1 MGSSNMLAGFRLSPH
16 QERIWREQQNRSE
29 TPFRAQCVLRIDG
42 PRSASA
48 IEKALQMLVAR
59 HEILRTSFFRPAGVT
74 TPFQVIS
81 EDVGFLLAQE
91 DWSGTPVTGQNPGL
105 KEKAAEEMRRHV
117 DWEKTPALRGL
128 LVKLPEQKH
137 ALVLTLSSLHC
148 DARSLRNLVADFG
161 RCLAAVENNTTL
173 QDEPLRYVQ
182 FSEWQNELL
191 ESEDENAR
199 KAAAYW
205 DKLGVATALLPF
217 ERKAGESFAPARV
230 SIPLPEGTIGS
241 IRQSAASTPPP
252 TFLLACWYA
261 LLWRVSG
268 RQNATVGVLS
278 EGREYEELADALGLF
293 ARRIPVPCFFDGN
306 FRFFEVLQQLQK
318 SLAEATE
325 WQDYFPGAKHDLGL
339 AFDYE
344 TWPEVENIAGL
355 RIQVEEVY
363 SCLDRFRL
371 KLVAR
376 EMGGRGLRAELHYD
390 PACFEQETVARL
402 ARQFATL
409 LASALENPA
418 ARVRELALL
427 TAGEEQELL
436 QRWNQTAAD
445 YPALCL
451 QQWFE
456 AQAARTPSALA
467 VRCGDAALSY
477 GELNARANQL
487 AHALRKAGVGP
498 DTLVGLLLDR
508 SLELIT
514 GLLAILKAGGAYVPL
529 NPGTPAARL
538 EQQLSGAQA
547 VVTVAALRTQL
558 PSFAGKVLDL
568 DSDRDALAGESTAN
582 PACTTTP
589 ENLAYVLYTSG
600 STGVPKGVAVRHRNL
615 VNYTQFMVRKLGLEK
630 EPGLQLATVSTLA
643 ADLGNTCIF
652 PALVAGG
659 CLHVIPYEISTDAA
673 RLAEYVA
680 RYPIDVL
687 KIVPSHLSA
696 LLAAAEGR
704 PILPRRNLITGGEA
718 LKPELVE
725 RIRQAAASCQLLNH
739 YGPTETTIGSLTFEV
754 EEYAQVCR
762 WAEWTVPIGRPIA
775 NTRVYVL
782 DEDRRPV
789 PVGTPG
795 ELYIGGDGVAA
806 GYWQQPQLTAERF
819 VPEPFVTE
827 ATAKMYRTGD
837 RVRQLPNGAIEF
849 LGRADDQVKIRGFR
863 IELGEIEAVLGEHS
877 GVRQAVVLAREQEN
891 GEQRLVAY
899 VVARTRPA
907 PNRETLSQHLLRKLP
922 DYMVPAA
929 WVVLEELPL
938 NANGKVDRQAL
949 PAPEEARGLEYV
961 APRTAVEEVVA
972 GMWAEVL
979 KLERVGV
986 HEDLFRLGAH
996 SLLATQVVSR
1006 VRRVFRVE
1014 IPLRAMFE
1022 TPTVAGLAEKIEQ
1035 ARRAGGDDNA
1045 PPLVPVARE
1054 GSLPLSFAQQRLWFF
1069 SQLEPESPFYNVPRT
1084 VRLRGKL
1091 DVKALESSLNQIVA
1105 RHEVLRTTFD
1115 SVGDEP
1121 VQVISPELHLAISI
1135 FDLRQLPEEER
1146 EDEAQRLAREEAQRP
1161 FDLARGPLLRP
1172 ALLRLADDH
1181 HVLLLTMHHIVSDG
1195 WSANLLFQELESLY
1209 NAAVAGKPSPL
1220 APLPVQYADY
1230 AVWQR
1235 KWLQGEVL
1243 EQQMNYWRRQLQ
1255 GVPAQ
1260 MKIPTDRPRP
1270 ATQSFRGDK
1279 LTVNYPRETAEQL
1292 KSLSRQNGATL
1303 FMTLLS
1309 AFEVLLAYS
1318 TGQRD
1323 LVVGTDL
1330 ANRTRM
1336 ETERMI
1342 GFFINLLPLRV
1353 DLSDN
1358 PSFDE
1363 IVARVRETALGA
1375 YAHQEVPFE
1384 KLVEE
1389 LRLERSPAY
1398 NPLVQVLFVMQNVPR
1413 RQLSLSGLESGSFGS
1428 RLERSKFDMAVFMV
1442 ESDAGFTSHWVYA
1455 TDLFEEATIARWG
1468 ERYRQVL
1475 AAVIAQPEAKL
1486 EQLLE
1491 ILRRADQQQRATE
1504 EKNFETASRQRLKQV
1519 KRKALT
1525 EA

>member
-1 MGSSNMLAGFRLSPH
+1 MGTEHQSGFRLSPQ
-16 QERIWREQQNRSE
+16 QERLWQWQ
-29 TPFRAQCVLRIDG
+29 AQSDGVYVVQCTLQIRGGLDASRLLQALRRIV
-42 PRSASA
+42 S
-48 IEKALQMLVAR
+48 R
-59 HEILRTSFFRPAGVT
+59 HEILRTGFRKRPGMSL
-74 TPFQVIS
+74 PFQVIADAG
-81 EDVGFLLAQE
+81 EVCWQTHDVSALAEQQQRTALMQMVQRERTGFDLEGGA
-91 DWSGTPVTGQNPGL
+91 VVR
-105 KEKAAEEMRRHV
+105 A
-117 DWEKTPALRGL
+117 L
-128 LVKLPEQKH
+128 LVKLAEKKH
-137 ALVLTLSSLHC
+137 GLVLSLPALC
-148 DARSLRNLVADFG
+148 ADTASLRNLVHELQRGYAGLTAQDASETMQYAD
-161 RCLAAVENNTTL
+161 V
-173 QDEPLRYVQ
+173 V
-182 FSEWQNELL
+182 EWQNELL
-191 ESEDENAR
+191 EAEETRIARDHWKERAASLQPSGLLSPRLPFEKNASSSG
-199 KAAAYW
+199 ASVSVAISLPAQISTALW
-205 DKLGVATALLPF
+205 MSGSKLGVS
-217 ERKAGESFAPARV
+217 AGDV
-230 SIPLPEGTIGS
+230 V
-241 IRQSAASTPPP
+241 
-252 TFLLACWYA
+252 LACWAA

-268 RQNATVGVLS
+268 RQDVPLAIYSDGRRYEELQSACGLFGRYLPISLPAGAGSTFADLCKRAQQANEEASKWQDGFS
-278 EGREYEELADALGLF
+278 WKQPEWSGHEGLFFPYAFEYEEWSNLDDAGE
-293 ARRIPVPCFFDGN
+293 I
-306 FRFFEVLQQLQK
+306 
-318 SLAEATE
+318 
-325 WQDYFPGAKHDLGL
+325 
-339 AFDYE
+339 
-344 TWPEVENIAGL
+344 

-376 EMGGRGLRAELHYD
+376 EMGGRGLRVELHYD

-477 GELNARANQL
+477 GELNAQANQL

-1022 TPTVAGLAEKIEQ
+1022 TPTVAGLAEKIELAKEQ
-1035 ARRAGGDDNA
+1035 GQTTTGPSLVAVSRERFRA
-1045 PPLVPVARE
+1045 
-1054 GSLPLSFAQQRLWFF
+1054 
-1069 SQLEPESPFYNVPRT
+1069 
-1084 VRLRGKL
+1084 
-1091 DVKALESSLNQIVA
+1091 
-1105 RHEVLRTTFD
+1105 
-1115 SVGDEP
+1115 
-1121 VQVISPELHLAISI
+1121 
-1135 FDLRQLPEEER
+1135 
-1146 EDEAQRLAREEAQRP
+1146 EADA
-1161 FDLARGPLLRP
+1161 
-1172 ALLRLADDH
+1172 
-1181 HVLLLTMHHIVSDG
+1181 
-1195 WSANLLFQELESLY
+1195 
-1209 NAAVAGKPSPL
+1209 
-1220 APLPVQYADY
+1220 
-1230 AVWQR
+1230 
-1235 KWLQGEVL
+1235 LQGAESAS
-1243 EQQMNYWRRQLQ
+1243 EQ
-1255 GVPAQ
+1255 
-1260 MKIPTDRPRP
+1260 K
-1270 ATQSFRGDK
+1270 
-1279 LTVNYPRETAEQL
+1279 E
-1292 KSLSRQNGATL
+1292 
-1303 FMTLLS
+1303 
-1309 AFEVLLAYS
+1309 
-1318 TGQRD
+1318 
-1323 LVVGTDL
+1323 
-1330 ANRTRM
+1330 
-1336 ETERMI
+1336 
-1342 GFFINLLPLRV
+1342 
-1353 DLSDN
+1353 
-1358 PSFDE
+1358 
-1363 IVARVRETALGA
+1363 
-1375 YAHQEVPFE
+1375 
-1384 KLVEE
+1384 
-1389 LRLERSPAY
+1389 
-1398 NPLVQVLFVMQNVPR
+1398 
-1413 RQLSLSGLESGSFGS
+1413 
-1428 RLERSKFDMAVFMV
+1428 
-1442 ESDAGFTSHWVYA
+1442 
-1455 TDLFEEATIARWG
+1455 
-1468 ERYRQVL
+1468 
-1475 AAVIAQPEAKL
+1475 
-1486 EQLLE
+1486 
-1491 ILRRADQQQRATE
+1491 
-1504 EKNFETASRQRLKQV
+1504 
-1519 KRKALT
+1519 
-1525 EA
+1525 